1 MDIPQKKRLNTL
13 LFVVLIVLAALF
25 LFPILIVFLNSFKTK
40 FSIMG
45 SPFKLPTS
53 ETFAG
58 FENYVS
64 GVKSAGIAG
73 AFGRSL
79 FITVLSVLVLA
90 LLTSMTAWY
99 LVRVK
104 SAVSTVLY
112 NTFLF
117 SMIVPFQMVMYTMT
131 YVVTKLKFNNPVGI
145 IFVYLGF
152 GAGLSVF
159 MLSGFV
165 KSIPLELEEA
175 AEIDGCNP
183 VQKFFMIVLPI
194 LKPTAITVTILN
206 AMWIWNDYLLPY
218 LILGTGN
225 KTLPVAIQIA
235 MQGAYGAVNWG
246 GFMAML
252 VLAILPIIVFYLF
265 CQRYIIEGV
274 IAGAVKG

>member
-1 MDIPQKKRLNTL
+1 MPQKKRLNTL

-104 SAVSTVLY
+104 SAVSTILY

-183 VQKFFMIVLPI
+183 IQKFFMIVLPI